1 MAELNYL
8 ELSKA
13 KIGEHEDVIISQTTR
28 DGEEIGYSVSRC
40 TNARVGDKEVK
51 MFLKRGLGI
60 MSESSLLNLYNAIGD
75 ALVQIG
81 TIEYGRAIEAE
92 TERVEEEEKRFND
105 LGEDDKY
112 W

>member
-1 MAELNYL
+1 MAGLSYF

-13 KIGEHEDVIISQTTR
+13 KVGEYEDVVISQTTR
-28 DGEEIGYSVSRC
+28 DGDEIGYSVSRC

-51 MFLKRGLGI
+51 MFLKHGLGV
-60 MSESSLLNLYNAIGD
+60 MSENALLNLYNAIGD

-81 TIEYGRAIEAE
+81 TIEYGKAIEHEAE
-92 TERVEEEEKRFND
+92 FAELQEQRFND